1 MAEIHDI
8 LTESILPSLK
18 RYANATEPIREVSR
32 VRALPHSLASE
43 TDCASQFWMKVFQ
56 MASLEPEDDEYNGT
70 HHESVPSESSQ
81 IKSNQEASREGP
93 TSEHS
98 FADAAIASTP
108 IEKHAENVKGS
119 SAEASWIASIESPHE
134 RMQRQLAQLTID
146 ENAPDTQTGHY
157 GKGPFHSQT
166 IQPPRSGPPR
176 FIPPDPNNASSS
188 LSFISN
194 TNTLQSNDAH
204 FPSETASF
212 TSQSNSIQFRPP
224 SSSQASVVQSDTKAQ
239 GRAKPIFNLRAKVLQ
254 RNAIVGMGTP
264 SPIPSSTPPTSELSK
279 VDVKKFVPI
288 FKRAQV
294 QGLSPAKPHIATKRA
309 IDEAMR
315 SAYFELQSNVAPGS
329 PSRRVAFPFGVQS
342 SGSVHSFGGLQQAD
356 QNTYNSFSDSDEMA
370 DEPGAQMEYGAPAE
384 VYDSWD
390 ESTSSIPGPNQGG
403 HTETFFGPKGGE
415 GGPFELKAWNANDSI
430 AEPSYASGV
439 PESPTPGEKPWSY

>member
-1 MAEIHDI
+1 
-8 LTESILPSLK
+8 
-18 RYANATEPIREVSR
+18 
-32 VRALPHSLASE
+32 
-43 TDCASQFWMKVFQ
+43 MKVFQ

-70 HHESVPSESSQ
+70 YHGGAPSESSQ
-81 IKSNQEASREGP
+81 IQSNQEATREGT

-108 IEKHAENVKGS
+108 VGKHAETIKSS

-146 ENAPDTQTGHY
+146 ETAPNLQPGQY
-157 GKGPFHSQT
+157 GKGPFHSQAT
-166 IQPPRSGPPR
+166 QPPRSGPPR
-176 FIPPDPNNASSS
+176 FVPPDPNNASSS
-188 LSFISN
+188 FSFISN
-194 TNTLQSNDAH
+194 SNTFRSNDAH
-204 FPSETASF
+204 LPSETTSF

-224 SSSQASVVQSDTKAQ
+224 SSSQASVVQSDTKAK
-239 GRAKPIFNLRAKVLQ
+239 GRANPIFDLRAKVLQ
-254 RNAIVGMGTP
+254 RNAATGIGTP
-264 SPIPSSTPPTSELSK
+264 SSIPSSTPPTSELSK
-279 VDVKKFVPI
+279 VDVKRFVPI

-294 QGLSPAKPHIATKRA
+294 QELSPAKPHIATKRA
-309 IDEAMR
+309 VDEAMR
-315 SAYFELQSNVAPGS
+315 SAFFELQSNVAPGS

-342 SGSVHSFGGLQQAD
+342 SGSVHSFGGLHRQEQQAD
-356 QNTYNSFSDSDEMA
+356 RDAYNSFSDSDEMA
-370 DEPGAQMEYGAPAE
+370 GEPEAQADYGTPAG

-403 HTETFFGPKGGE
+403 NTETFFGPKSGK

>member
-1 MAEIHDI
+1 
-8 LTESILPSLK
+8 
-18 RYANATEPIREVSR
+18 
-32 VRALPHSLASE
+32 
-43 TDCASQFWMKVFQ
+43 MKVFQ

-70 HHESVPSESSQ
+70 YREGAPSESSQ
-81 IKSNQEASREGP
+81 IQSNQEATREGT

-108 IEKHAENVKGS
+108 IGKHAENVKGS
-119 SAEASWIASIESPHE
+119 STEASWIASIESPHE

-146 ENAPDTQTGHY
+146 ETAPDTQPGHY
-157 GKGPFHSQT
+157 RKDPFHSQA

-176 FIPPDPNNASSS
+176 FVPPDPNNASSS
-188 LSFISN
+188 FSFISN

-224 SSSQASVVQSDTKAQ
+224 SSSQASVVQSDTKAK
-239 GRAKPIFNLRAKVLQ
+239 GRAKPIFDLRAKVLQ
-254 RNAIVGMGTP
+254 RNATTGMETP
-264 SPIPSSTPPTSELSK
+264 SSIPSSTPPTSELSK

-309 IDEAMR
+309 VDEAMR

-329 PSRRVAFPFGVQS
+329 PSRRVAFPFGVPS
-342 SGSVHSFGGLQQAD
+342 SGSVQSFGALHRQTQQAD
-356 QNTYNSFSDSDEMA
+356 RNAYNSFSDSDEMV
-370 DEPGAQMEYGAPAE
+370 DEPEVQMDYSAPAG

-403 HTETFFGPKGGE
+403 NTETFFGPKGGK

-430 AEPSYASGV
+430 AEPSYASEV
-439 PESPTPGEKPWSY
+439 PESPTPGEKLWSY

>member
-1 MAEIHDI
+1 
-8 LTESILPSLK
+8 
-18 RYANATEPIREVSR
+18 
-32 VRALPHSLASE
+32 
-43 TDCASQFWMKVFQ
+43 MKVFQ

-70 HHESVPSESSQ
+70 YREGVPSEPSQ
-81 IKSNQEASREGP
+81 MQSNQEATREGT

-108 IEKHAENVKGS
+108 VEKHAENVKGS
-119 SAEASWIASIESPHE
+119 SAEASWIASIESPHV

-146 ENAPDTQTGHY
+146 ETAPDTQPGHY

-166 IQPPRSGPPR
+166 IRPPPSGPPR
-176 FIPPDPNNASSS
+176 FVPPEPNNASS
-188 LSFISN
+188 LFSFISN

-204 FPSETASF
+204 FSSETPSF
-212 TSQSNSIQFRPP
+212 TSQSKSIQFRPP
-224 SSSQASVVQSDTKAQ
+224 SSSQASVVQSDTKAK
-239 GRAKPIFNLRAKVLQ
+239 GRAKPIFDLRAKVLQ
-254 RNAIVGMGTP
+254 RNATTGIGTP
-264 SPIPSSTPPTSELSK
+264 SSIQSSTPPTSELSK

-309 IDEAMR
+309 VDEAMR

-329 PSRRVAFPFGVQS
+329 PSRRVAFPFGAQS
-342 SGSVHSFGGLQQAD
+342 SGSVQPFGGLHQQAQQAD
-356 QNTYNSFSDSDEMA
+356 RDEYDSFSDSDDMA
-370 DEPGAQMEYGAPAE
+370 DEPGAQMDYGAPAGM
-384 VYDSWD
+384 YDSWD

-403 HTETFFGPKGGE
+403 NTETFFGPKGGK
-415 GGPFELKAWNANDSI
+415 GDAFELRAWNANDSI

-439 PESPTPGEKPWSY
+439 PESPTPREKPRPY